1 MAVSPQSPLK
11 QSSGPPPAQPSYGP
25 TNQAGKWIVT
35 FSVLLGTF
43 MSVMDVSVV
52 NVAMPHMMGSF
63 GQDLLSITW
72 VSTAYS
78 IAEIIMIT
86 MSGWWSTVLGRKRYF
101 LGSMVLF
108 TIGSIMAG
116 TSRSFAQIVTSRV
129 IQGIGG
135 GGLIPVSQAIARET
149 FPPAEQG
156 MAMALFNMGVVVA
169 PTIGPTLG
177 GWLVDNWG
185 WEWIFFINLPICVLA
200 VTMVSTF
207 VHDPPYLKR
216 GLARVDWGGIALLT
230 VGLTA
235 LQVVLE
241 RGQEMDWFSS
251 NVVVAGTAIAIVSL
265 LTLVWWELR
274 VHEPVIQFRLLRNMP
289 LAVGSIVAACIS
301 FMLFGSTFVI
311 PQWVQTLM
319 GYPAFQAGLLMVPR
333 ALTMLL
339 VLPIVGR
346 IYNYT
351 SPPLL
356 VAFGMVALA
365 VSSWQMTHFPM
376 RVSWNNFVFPN
387 ILAGA
392 GMACPMLALSTV
404 SLSTIDRASMTGA
417 ASIYTLSRRVAGN
430 IAYALLATVV
440 ERRIQFHRTVLVGN
454 ITTLNPVFR
463 HSGAAAAN
471 ALRLLGPSRSVT
483 SSVALLNSIVNREST
498 TMAFAD
504 TFWLM
509 VLVTT
514 AAMPLLLLL
523 PRQRIAS
530 SVQAVHAE
538 E

>member
-1 MAVSPQSPLK
+1 MVASAQSGSLK
-11 QSSGPPPAQPSYGP
+11 SASGQAAPAAPSS
-25 TNQAGKWIVT
+25 AGKWVIT
-35 FSVLLGTF
+35 LSVLLGTF

-86 MSGWWSTVLGRKRYF
+86 MSGWWSTLLGRKRFF
-101 LGSMVLF
+101 LYSMVLF
-108 TIGSIMAG
+108 TFGSIAAG
-116 TSRSFAQIVTSRV
+116 LSRSFAQIVAARV
-129 IQGIGG
+129 VQGVGG

-185 WEWIFFINLPICVLA
+185 WQWIFFINLPICLLA
-200 VTMVSTF
+200 VTMVSAF

-216 GLARVDWGGIALLT
+216 GVTRIDWGGIALLT

-235 LQVVLE
+235 LQTVLE
-241 RGQEMDWFSS
+241 RGQELDWFAS
-251 NVVVAGTAIAIVSL
+251 NLVVAGSAIASFSL
-265 LTLVWWELR
+265 IALVVWELKVR
-274 VHEPVIQFRLLRNMP
+274 EPVIQFRLLANRP
-289 LAVGSIVAACIS
+289 LAVGSIVAACVS

-319 GYPAFQAGLLMVPR
+319 GYPAYQAGLLMLPR
-333 ALTMLL
+333 ALTMLT
-339 VLPIVGR
+339 VLPLVGR
-346 IYNYT
+346 LYNYT

-356 VAFGMVALA
+356 VAVGLA
-365 VSSWQMTHFPM
+365 SLGLSSWQMTHFPM
-376 RVSWNNFVFPN
+376 QVAWMNFLLPN

-392 GMACPMLALSTV
+392 GMACPMLALSTL
-404 SLSTIDRASMTGA
+404 SLSTIERANMTGA
-417 ASIYTLSRRVAGN
+417 ASIYTLSRRVSGN
-430 IAYALLATVV
+430 LAYALLATAV
-440 ERRIQFHRTVLVGN
+440 ERRIQFHRTVLVDN
-454 ITTLNPVFR
+454 LTPVSPIFR
-463 HSGAAAAN
+463 HSGAAAAG
-471 ALRLLGPSRSVT
+471 ALRMLGAQGGAR
-483 SSVALLNSIVNREST
+483 SSVALINSMVNREASA
-498 TMAFAD
+498 MAFEDA
-504 TFWLM
+504 FWLM

-523 PRQRIAS
+523 PRARIAH
-530 SVQAVHAE
+530 AGAPAE
-538 E
+538 EH